1 MTTAVAMGEV
11 QQGGKDRARET
22 KKILVGLAFI
32 SPWLIGFLLL
42 TLYPML
48 ASLYYSFTEYPIL
61 SSPKWAGMENF
72 REMFF
77 QDKLFW
83 KSVSNTLYFAA
94 LSVPL
99 STVFSIF
106 LAMLL
111 NRKVRGMSFYRTLYY
126 VPTVV
131 PTVASVMLWAWILN
145 PQLGL
150 LNYILGLIGVKG
162 PGWMNDPTW
171 SKPALIILG
180 MWGAGAS
187 TVIYLAGLQD
197 IPTALYEA
205 ASIDGANGL
214 QKIFRI
220 TIPLLT
226 PSILFN
232 VVMGMIGAFQ
242 YFTQA
247 YIAEGAFGGP
257 LNSLLFYNLY
267 LYRNAFSY
275 YRMGYASAMAWVLL
289 VFVLAVT
296 LAIFRTTGRWVHY
309 GN

>member
-1 MTTAVAMGEV
+1 V
-11 QQGGKDRARET
+11 
-22 KKILVGLAFI
+22 
-32 SPWLIGFLLL
+32 
-42 TLYPML
+42 
-48 ASLYYSFTEYPIL
+48 
-61 SSPKWAGMENF
+61 ENF
-72 REMFF
+72 QEMFF
-77 QDKLFW
+77 RDKLFW

-99 STVFSIF
+99 GTVFSIF

-150 LNYILGLIGVKG
+150 LNYLLGLIGIKG

-171 SKPALIILG
+171 AKPALIILG

-197 IPTALYEA
+197 IPTSLYEA
-205 ASIDGANGL
+205 ASIDGASGL
-214 QKIFRI
+214 QKILKI